1 MNAPANFI
9 QDNIT
14 IDGVQVINIPDFIEF
29 ALRFGLNIVV
39 IFVLVRVFYYPQTRR
54 KDYLFTFL
62 LMSSLVF
69 MICFLLV
76 NVKLQVGFAL
86 GLFAMFGIIRYRT
99 DSIPIKE
106 MTYLFLVIGL
116 SVINSL
122 ASTKTTIADLIFTN
136 LVILF
141 LTWGMERLW
150 LLKHEAFKVVIYEK
164 IDLIRP
170 EKYEELIDDLHKRT
184 GIKNIKRVETAKI
197 DFQRDICTLLVYYE
211 TTGRENLDHVLGPS
225 SQRNDDDDD

>member
-1 MNAPANFI
+1 MNASENLF
-9 QDNIT
+9 QDNNIT
-14 IDGVQVINIPDFIEF
+14 IDGVNVINIPDFIEF

-39 IFVLVRVFYYPQTRR
+39 IFILVRLFYYPATKR

-62 LMSSLVF
+62 LISALVF

-86 GLFAMFGIIRYRT
+86 GLFAIFGIIRYRT

-116 SVINSL
+116 SVINAL

-136 LVILF
+136 LVIIF
-141 LTWGMERLW
+141 LAWGMERIW
-150 LLKHEAFKVVIYEK
+150 LLRHETYKVVVYEK
-164 IDLIRP
+164 IELIQP
-170 EKYEELIDDLHKRT
+170 EKYSELLEDLSKRT
-184 GIKNIKRVETAKI
+184 GIKNINRVELAKI

-211 TTGRENLDHVLGPS
+211 TSGDDSHGRILGPVK
-225 SQRNDDDDD
+225 RDDDDDD